1 MSEART
7 IATYTLP
14 TPEVSPL
21 EPAQRPLD
29 YQTYGSLAPHPDRF
43 SFDGGSLTGE
53 FYFFSLVGKSVGEP
67 DDICIA
73 LVTFERTRTLD
84 CDWFPVAGD
93 DRLASPLAMS

>member
-1 MSEART
+1 MSEVRT

-21 EPAQRPLD
+21 EPTQRALD

-53 FYFFSLVGKSVGEP
+53 FKSDLLVVVVPQQLSWGN
-67 DDICIA
+67 
-73 LVTFERTRTLD
+73 
-84 CDWFPVAGD
+84 
-93 DRLASPLAMS
+93 

>member
-1 MSEART
+1 MSEVRT

-21 EPAQRPLD
+21 EPTQRALD

-53 FYFFSLVGKSVGEP
+53 F
-67 DDICIA
+67 
-73 LVTFERTRTLD
+73 
-84 CDWFPVAGD
+84 
-93 DRLASPLAMS
+93 

>member
-7 IATYTLP
+7 VATYTLP

-21 EPAQRPLD
+21 EPTPRPLD

-53 FYFFSLVGKSVGEP
+53 LYQLSDQVQFAK
-67 DDICIA
+67 DKHK
-73 LVTFERTRTLD
+73 
-84 CDWFPVAGD
+84 
-93 DRLASPLAMS
+93 LAILIWTC